1 MIWRGPLLSNKIK
14 QSWYDII
21 LDKIDFMSI
30 DMSPGTS
37 DIPST
42 AFQSLPIDGI
52 IVVTSP
58 SELSSLIVSK
68 AINMAIKMNI
78 PIIGLIENRVYLKSP
93 DNQKEYRIFSES
105 HIDEIVKKYNLNIL
119 AKEYL

>member
-1 MIWRGPLLSNKIK
+1 
-14 QSWYDII
+14 
-21 LDKIDFMSI
+21 
-30 DMSPGTS
+30 MSPGTS

-68 AINMAIKMNI
+68 AVNMANKMNI
-78 PIIGLIENRVYLKSP
+78 PIIELIENRVYLKSP
-93 DNQKEYRIFSES
+93 DNQEEYRIFSES

-119 AKEYL
+119 AKEYISNHKYQNFAIKGQ

>member
-1 MIWRGPLLSNKIK
+1 
-14 QSWYDII
+14 
-21 LDKIDFMSI
+21 MSI

-68 AINMAIKMNI
+68 AVNMANKMNI

-105 HIDEIVKKYNLNIL
+105 HIDGIVKKYNLNIL

>member
-52 IVVTSP
+52 VVVTSP

-68 AINMAIKMNI
+68 AVNMANKMNI
-78 PIIGLIENRVYLKSP
+78 PIIGLIENMVYLKSP

-105 HIDEIVKKYNLNIL
+105 HIDGIVKKYNLNIL

>member
-1 MIWRGPLLSNKIK
+1 
-14 QSWYDII
+14 
-21 LDKIDFMSI
+21 MSI

-68 AINMAIKMNI
+68 AINMANKMNI
-78 PIIGLIENRVYLKSP
+78 PIIELIENRVYLKSP
-93 DNQKEYRIFSES
+93 DNKKEYRIFSES

>member
-1 MIWRGPLLSNKIK
+1 
-14 QSWYDII
+14 
-21 LDKIDFMSI
+21 MSI

-68 AINMAIKMNI
+68 AVNMANKMNI
-78 PIIGLIENRVYLKSP
+78 PIIELIENRVYLKSP
-93 DNQKEYRIFSES
+93 DNKKEYRIFSES

>member
-1 MIWRGPLLSNKIK
+1 
-14 QSWYDII
+14 
-21 LDKIDFMSI
+21 
-30 DMSPGTS
+30 MSPGTS

-68 AINMAIKMNI
+68 AVNMANKMNI
-78 PIIGLIENRVYLKSP
+78 PIIELIENRVYLKSP

>member
-68 AINMAIKMNI
+68 AVNMANKMNI
-78 PIIGLIENRVYLKSP
+78 PIIELIENRVYLKSP
-93 DNQKEYRIFSES
+93 DNQEEYRIFSES
-105 HIDEIVKKYNLNIL
+105 HIDGIVKKYNLNIL

>member
-1 MIWRGPLLSNKIK
+1 
-14 QSWYDII
+14 
-21 LDKIDFMSI
+21 
-30 DMSPGTS
+30 MSPGTS

-68 AINMAIKMNI
+68 AVNMANKMNI
-78 PIIGLIENRVYLKSP
+78 PIIELIENRVYLKSP
-93 DNQKEYRIFSES
+93 DNKKEYRIFSES

>member
-1 MIWRGPLLSNKIK
+1 
-14 QSWYDII
+14 
-21 LDKIDFMSI
+21 
-30 DMSPGTS
+30 MSPGTS

-68 AINMAIKMNI
+68 AVNMANKMNI

-93 DNQKEYRIFSES
+93 DNKKEYRIFSES

>member
-1 MIWRGPLLSNKIK
+1 
-14 QSWYDII
+14 
-21 LDKIDFMSI
+21 MSI

-68 AINMAIKMNI
+68 AVNMANKMNI
-78 PIIGLIENRVYLKSP
+78 PIIELNENRVYLKSP
-93 DNQKEYRIFSES
+93 DNKKEYRIFSES
-105 HIDEIVKKYNLNIL
+105 HIDEIAKKYNLNIL

>member
-1 MIWRGPLLSNKIK
+1 
-14 QSWYDII
+14 
-21 LDKIDFMSI
+21 MSI

-68 AINMAIKMNI
+68 AVNMANKMNI

-93 DNQKEYRIFSES
+93 DNKKEYRIFSES

>member
-1 MIWRGPLLSNKIK
+1 
-14 QSWYDII
+14 
-21 LDKIDFMSI
+21 MSI

-68 AINMAIKMNI
+68 AVNMANKMNI
-78 PIIGLIENRVYLKSP
+78 PIIELIENRVYLKSP
-93 DNQKEYRIFSES
+93 DNQEEYRIFSES